1 MNIDTILII
10 ISPSAVILKKIKP
23 KNYRYKRENMFEN
36 YFVLWE

>member
-10 ISPSAVILKKIKP
+10 ISSAAIILKKIEP

-36 YFVLWE
+36 YLVLWE